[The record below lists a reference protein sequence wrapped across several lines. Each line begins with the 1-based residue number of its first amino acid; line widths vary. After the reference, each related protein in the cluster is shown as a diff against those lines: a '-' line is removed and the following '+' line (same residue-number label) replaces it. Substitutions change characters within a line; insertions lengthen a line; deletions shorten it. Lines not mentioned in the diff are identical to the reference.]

1 MHGTWHVVGRP
12 NVLDGPV
19 CYLGG
24 IPALLASLSY
34 VPQVREAWPSGSTED
49 LSLFMLWAL
58 TLGLGFWIVYGAIRL
73 DDRRRER
80 DLRHARG
87 HRFCCKIRDLRSRGR
102 CRIHGPDKRR
112 PR

>member
-1 MHGTWHVVGRP
+1 MARF
-12 NVLDGPV
+12 D

-34 VPQVREAWPSGSTED
+34 VPQVREAWPRGSTED

-58 TLGLGFWIVYGAIRL
+58 TLGLGFWIVYAVIRL

-80 DLRHARG
+80 D
-87 HRFCCKIRDLRSRGR
+87 
-102 CRIHGPDKRR
+102 
-112 PR
+112 